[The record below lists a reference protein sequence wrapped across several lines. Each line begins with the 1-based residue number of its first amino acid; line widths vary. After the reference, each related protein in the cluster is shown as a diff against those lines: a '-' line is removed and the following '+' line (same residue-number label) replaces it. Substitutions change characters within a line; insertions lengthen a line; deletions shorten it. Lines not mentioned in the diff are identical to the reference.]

1 MRHALPNEWLEGG
14 GWCLKRVS
22 WLTLTQLEAKTGR
35 EAWDGRDGVDEKVP
49 ERPQVSE
56 ETGNWGRSAELG
68 THLEV
73 AGGGRGEAWREAE
86 GEWQTGRLQ
95 GISDPDSED
104 LAHALAI

>member
-56 ETGNWGRSAELG
+56 ETGNWGRAAELG
-68 THLEV
+68 PHLEV

-86 GEWQTGRLQ
+86 GEWQTDRLQ